1 MLVETVTQ
9 PTTDDILQ
17 QDANVQVPVG
27 PGLFMVEAHGMEQ
40 LVLDDL
46 LENTALTTQR
56 HCLATTTTPDKGETA
71 GRETD
76 IKLSSQCSTAP

>member
-1 MLVETVTQ
+1 MFELLVEMVTQ
-9 PTTDDILQ
+9 PTTNDILK
-17 QDANVQVPVG
+17 QDANVLVPVG

-46 LENTALTTQR
+46 SVNTAPPTQR

-71 GRETD
+71 GREQD
-76 IKLSSQCSTAP
+76 IKLSS